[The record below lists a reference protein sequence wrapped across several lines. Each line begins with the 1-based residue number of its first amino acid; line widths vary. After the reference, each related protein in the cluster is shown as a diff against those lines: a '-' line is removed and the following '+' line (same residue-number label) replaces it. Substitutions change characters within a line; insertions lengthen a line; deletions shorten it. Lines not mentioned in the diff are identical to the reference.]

1 MSLAVNIQLYKKC
14 GGEFM
19 KEIALSLMAGLIVGI
34 VFKFLKL
41 PLPAPPVL
49 AGVLGIVGVYLGG
62 LAGEWILNYFK

>member
-1 MSLAVNIQLYKKC
+1 
-14 GGEFM
+14 M
-19 KEIALSLMAGLIVGI
+19 KEIALSLFAGLLVGI
-34 VFKFLKL
+34 AFKFLKL

>member
-1 MSLAVNIQLYKKC
+1 
-14 GGEFM
+14 M
-19 KEIALSLMAGLIVGI
+19 KEVVLSLLAGLLVGV

>member
-1 MSLAVNIQLYKKC
+1 
-14 GGEFM
+14 M
-19 KEIALSLMAGLIVGI
+19 KEVVLSLLAGLLVGV

-62 LAGEWILNYFK
+62 LAGDWILNYFK

>member
-1 MSLAVNIQLYKKC
+1 
-14 GGEFM
+14 M
-19 KEIALSLMAGLIVGI
+19 KEVALSLLAGVLVGV

>member
-1 MSLAVNIQLYKKC
+1 
-14 GGEFM
+14 M
-19 KEIALSLMAGLIVGI
+19 KEVVLSLLAGLLVGV

-49 AGVLGIVGVYLGG
+49 AGVIGIVGVYLGG